1 MSKNSSAPSINDF
14 VMIKPISKGAFGKVF
29 LGAKANNFDLIY
41 AIKIMSKEEM
51 RKKNLVEK
59 VTCERNALAVS
70 KCPYIVHL
78 YYCLQTTS
86 HIYLVM
92 EYLVGGDL
100 KSLLL
105 VMGRLQESHAAIYT
119 VEIAIAL
126 EYLHTHGIIHRD
138 LKPDN
143 ILIDS
148 KGHLKLTDFGLSTI
162 TWKRP
167 LQPSDVLNTPSVVPL
182 PFQYYRTPGQLI
194 SLTTE
199 LAFTDT
205 PIVHKTHEVLEE
217 RLLTSRDDDA
227 KTCFS
232 PQCLSSAKNYF
243 TNCDVSNSLH
253 KSSSEPC
260 FGSVAFFDGQHI
272 CDLQRFR
279 SFSDFGNKSW
289 KSHFRQHLVHWSP
302 ISRKSHARCSQ
313 NFETSKIHSDEL
325 QTSYSSRVNSLRTGY
340 KLCHR
345 QHHNYNSLPKNGPT
359 SNLSATHSSAIDKSK
374 TSVTLKPSYHNQECQ
389 NVEKMLRNTASCL
402 EISSLNRDIQDLVLN
417 SSPYNLTDRNDLKRN
432 TSTEN
437 ILSPVEKARLS
448 LFRHSP
454 LSHCLGISGDYLLN
468 DIDLSNPSM
477 DDCITSPVLLNTP
490 LKFPHHSPASI
501 VKKSSKY
508 LTRNFH
514 PIESESNLPAQTLLY
529 SSPLC
534 SMHINSTCKRQ
545 RFDNKLITSLNS
557 TPAINPL
564 QVTTESLEN
573 ISNLESL
580 SSHLLGTP
588 EYLAPELLLH
598 PNSKSAC
605 DSPAVDWWALGVIL
619 FEMLVG
625 VTPFADETVE
635 NVFHNILSL
644 DIHWPVA
651 TTCGSSF
658 NINESPQ
665 KNCELSQ
672 AAVNLI
678 SGLLS
683 YNQTDR
689 LQVANQ
695 IKSSDLLIPVGDWNN
710 LHDLEMPFIPDPDNS
725 TDTFYF
731 DIRNRYNQYSE
742 EDLCAN
748 VK

>member
-1 MSKNSSAPSINDF
+1 MFKNNSAPSINDF

-29 LGAKANNFDLIY
+29 LGAKANNIDFIY

-105 VMGRLQESHAAIYT
+105 VMGCLQESHAAIYT

-126 EYLHTHGIIHRD
+126 EYLHKHGIIHRD

-167 LQPSDVLNTPSVVPL
+167 LQPSDVLNTPSVVSLPL
-182 PFQYYRTPGQLI
+182 QYYRTPGQLI

-205 PIVHKTHEVLEE
+205 PIIHKTDVALKE
-217 RLLTSRDDDA
+217 RLLTSRDDNA
-227 KTCFS
+227 KTFFS
-232 PQCLSSAKNYF
+232 PECLSSEKSYF
-243 TNCDVSNSLH
+243 TIYDVSNSLH
-253 KSSSEPC
+253 GSSSEPS
-260 FGSVAFFDGQHI
+260 FGHAAFFDEQHI
-272 CDLQRFR
+272 CALRRFR
-279 SFSDFGNKSW
+279 SSSDFDNKSW
-289 KSHFRQHLVHWSP
+289 KSHFRRHLVHWSP
-302 ISRKSHARCSQ
+302 ISRKSRVSSQ
-313 NFETSKIHSDEL
+313 NFETSEIHSDEL
-325 QTSYSSRVNSLRTGY
+325 QTSYSSRVSSLRTSY
-340 KLCHR
+340 KLCR
-345 QHHNYNSLPKNGPT
+345 RRRHNYNPLLKTRPT
-359 SNLSATHSSAIDKSK
+359 SNLSAIHSLATNKSK
-374 TSVTLKPSYHNQECQ
+374 ISVTLEPSHCSQERQ
-389 NVEKMLRNTASCL
+389 NMEKMLRDTTSCL
-402 EISSLNRDIQDLVLN
+402 EISSLNRDMQDLVLN
-417 SSPYNLTDRNDLKRN
+417 SSPYSVTDRNDLKQN

-437 ILSPVEKARLS
+437 ILSPVEKARLN

-454 LSHCLGISGDYLLN
+454 LSHCLGISGDYYLN
-468 DIDLSNPSM
+468 DIDPLNPSM
-477 DDCITSPVLLNTP
+477 DDCVTSPVLLDTP

-501 VKKSSKY
+501 FKKNCKH

-514 PIESESNLPAQTLLY
+514 SVESESNLPAQTLLY

-534 SMHINSTCKRQ
+534 SMHLNSACKHQ

-557 TPAINPL
+557 SPAVDSL

-573 ISNLESL
+573 LSNPESL
-580 SSHLLGTP
+580 SSQLLGTP

-644 DIHWPVA
+644 DIHWPVT

-658 NINESPQ
+658 NIKESPQ

-689 LQVANQ
+689 LKVANQ
-695 IKSSDLLIPVGDWNN
+695 IKSSDFLIPVGDWNN
-710 LHDLEMPFIPDPDNS
+710 LDDLEMPFIPHPDNS

>member
-1 MSKNSSAPSINDF
+1 
-14 VMIKPISKGAFGKVF
+14 
-29 LGAKANNFDLIY
+29 
-41 AIKIMSKEEM
+41 MSKEEM

-59 VTCERNALAVS
+59 ATCERNALAVS

-105 VMGRLQESHAAIYT
+105 VMGCLQESHAAVYT

-126 EYLHTHGIIHRD
+126 EYLHKHGIIHRD

-167 LQPSDVLNTPSVVPL
+167 LQPSDVLNTPSVVSLPL
-182 PFQYYRTPGQLI
+182 QYYRTPGQLI

-205 PIVHKTHEVLEE
+205 PTIHKTHEVLEE
-217 RLLTSRDDDA
+217 RLLTSRDDNA

-232 PQCLSSAKNYF
+232 PECLSSAKNYF

-253 KSSSEPC
+253 KSSSELS
-260 FGSVAFFDGQHI
+260 FGSVAFFDEQHI
-272 CDLQRFR
+272 CALRRFR
-279 SFSDFGNKSW
+279 SSSDFGDKSW

-302 ISRKSHARCSQ
+302 ISRKSRVRCSQ
-313 NFETSKIHSDEL
+313 NFETSEIHLDEL
-325 QTSYSSRVNSLRTGY
+325 QTCYSSRVNSLRTGY

-345 QHHNYNSLPKNGPT
+345 QDLNYNPRPKKGPT
-359 SNLSATHSSAIDKSK
+359 SDLSAIENSK
-374 TSVTLKPSYHNQECQ
+374 ISVTLEPSYHRQGCQ
-389 NVEKMLRNTASCL
+389 NMEKMLRDTASCL
-402 EISSLNRDIQDLVLN
+402 EISSLNRDMQDLVLN
-417 SSPYNLTDRNDLKRN
+417 SSPYNLTDGNGLKRN

-437 ILSPVEKARLS
+437 MLSPVEKARLS

-454 LSHCLGISGDYLLN
+454 LSHCLGISGDYFLN

-477 DDCITSPVLLNTP
+477 DDCTTSPVLLNTP

-501 VKKSSKY
+501 VKKSNKH

-514 PIESESNLPAQTLLY
+514 SIESESNLPAQTLLY

-534 SMHINSTCKRQ
+534 SMHINSTCKHQ

-557 TPAINPL
+557 TPAIDSL

-644 DIHWPVA
+644 DIHWPVT

-658 NINESPQ
+658 SKNESPQ
-665 KNCELSQ
+665 KDCELSQ

-683 YNQTDR
+683 YNQADR
-689 LQVANQ
+689 LKVANQ